1 MPDKLSQQLDRV
13 INHGPKVRQK
23 LREVADEGA
32 RRGQQIA
39 AQEEPGAEI
48 GREGGIR
55 PGTHAKHGFPR
66 AYERITAPADQEHG
80 TATRERRRILGR
92 VWSEL

>member
-1 MPDKLSQQLDRV
+1 MPDKLSEQLDRV
-13 INHGPKVRQK
+13 VNHGPKVRAK

-32 RRGQQIA
+32 RRAQAIA
-39 AQEEPGAEI
+39 AVEEPGVEI
-48 GREGGIR
+48 EREGGIR

-66 AYERITAPADQEHG
+66 AYERIAAPADQEHG
-80 TATRERRRILGR
+80 TATRPRRRILGR